1 MEGEN
6 QKCKEQFLQ
15 FLASVILKYGAD
27 ILKEQKTEE

>member
-6 QKCKEQFLQ
+6 QKCREQFLQ

-27 ILKEQKTEE
+27 ILKEQISEE